1 MDKTKDL
8 LYLTVLVRSLRRL
21 AEAAGQSLSDDLFS
35 LTNQTEQSFLPLIQK
50 AEALSFGDNE
60 YPDKGYH
67 IAKDSRMRCLLEQI
81 KTRKDALDYF
91 QPMMPVALS
100 TSFFPVKEKGSGEE
114 IGKIWAKV
122 KENLDNLQKTDIYLD
137 F

>member
-1 MDKTKDL
+1 MDKTKDQ
-8 LYLTVLVRSLRRL
+8 LYLTMLVRPLRRL
-21 AEAAGQSLSDDLFS
+21 AEAAGQSLSEDLSS
-35 LTNQTEQSFLPLIQK
+35 LTSHAEQSFLPLIQK

-67 IAKDSRMRCLLEQI
+67 ITKDSRMRCLLEQI
-81 KTRKDALDYF
+81 KTRKDTLDYF

-114 IGKIWAKV
+114 MGKI
-122 KENLDNLQKTDIYLD
+122 
-137 F
+137 